1 MLEQIDHDDIREIR
15 LARPPVN
22 AIDAPMM
29 LAIHAALEKAADD
42 EVSGVVLSGR
52 QGLFSAG
59 LDIPS
64 LLQLDRQAISEFWR
78 SFFRVLKSLAG
89 FPVPVFAAIG
99 GHNPA
104 GGTVFAIF
112 CDRRI
117 AARGDFRMGLN
128 EVAVGLALPPLIFHA
143 YRLLLGQRVAEKLVV
158 VGELI
163 SSADALACGL
173 VDELVEP
180 DDVVATALGRLRGM
194 LGVPRRAMLVTRK
207 IARQPLLDIFDRLDD
222 NMVAEITDGWFSEET
237 QTVLGELV
245 ASLAKKKS

>member
-22 AIDAPMM
+22 AIDATMM
-29 LAIHAALEKAADD
+29 LAIHAALKKAADD
-42 EVSGVVLSGR
+42 DVSGVVLSGR
-52 QGLFSAG
+52 PGLFSAG

-64 LLQLDRQAISEFWR
+64 LLQLDREEISDFWR
-78 SFFRVLKSLAG
+78 SFFRVLKTLAG

-117 AARGDFRMGLN
+117 AAKGEFRMGLN
-128 EVAVGLALPPLIFHA
+128 EVAVGLALPPWIFYA
-143 YRLLLGQRVAEKLVV
+143 YRLLLGQREAERLAVI
-158 VGELI
+158 GEMI
-163 SSADALACGL
+163 TSDEALACGL
-173 VDELVEP
+173 IDELCEP
-180 DDVVATALGRLRGM
+180 EDVVATAITRLRGM

-207 IARQPLLDIFDRLDD
+207 IARQPLLDIFEHLDE
-222 NMVAEITDGWFSEET
+222 NMVDEITDGWFSEET
-237 QTVLGELV
+237 QRVLGELV
-245 ASLAKKKS
+245 ESLGKKKK

>member
-29 LAIHAALEKAADD
+29 LAIHAALQKAAAD

-52 QGLFSAG
+52 PGLFSAG

-64 LLQLDRQAISEFWR
+64 LLQLERDEIAEFWR
-78 SFFRVLKSLAG
+78 SFFRVLQTLAA
-89 FPVPVFAAIG
+89 FPAPVFAAIG

-104 GGTVFAIF
+104 GGTVLAIF

-128 EVAVGLALPPLIFHA
+128 EVAVGLALPRLIFYA
-143 YRLLLGQRVAEKLVV
+143 YRLLLGQREAERLAV
-158 VGELI
+158 VGEMI

-180 DDVVATALGRLRGM
+180 DDVVTTALDRLRGV
-194 LGVPRRAMLVTRK
+194 LGVPRRAMLVTRR
-207 IARQPLLDIFDRLDD
+207 IARQPLMDIFDQLDEG
-222 NMVAEITDGWFSEET
+222 MVEAITDGWFSAET

-245 ASLAKKKS
+245 ESLAKKKA

>member
-89 FPVPVFAAIG
+89 FPVPVVAAIG

-104 GGTVFAIF
+104 GGTVLAIF

-117 AARGDFRMGLN
+117 AASFDFRMGL
-128 EVAVGLALPPLIFHA
+128 
-143 YRLLLGQRVAEKLVV
+143 K
-158 VGELI
+158 
-163 SSADALACGL
+163 
-173 VDELVEP
+173 
-180 DDVVATALGRLRGM
+180 
-194 LGVPRRAMLVTRK
+194 LGVHTRSA
-207 IARQPLLDIFDRLDD
+207 IPCVPQCAIVPSVNRPDGTDD
-222 NMVAEITDGWFSEET
+222 SLTWRSKW
-237 QTVLGELV
+237 VL
-245 ASLAKKKS
+245 